1 MFVIIIMLE
10 VLFVKYVD
18 LKASLKNKIEN
29 AYLIFGDDRY
39 LCYDALKKI
48 EDSLQISIK
57 DMNSVVIS
65 GESSSARD
73 IVDSA
78 NMYPF
83 GDANRLVVVKNF
95 APMKNKEEFKIIDNY
110 LKTPLTSTVI
120 VFFNPDSSEFYKG
133 MSNITPVDCGKI
145 SPQVISAFIKNSL
158 SKNDIQASEDAIE
171 KLIMFCDSDM
181 TRITNELEKLIA
193 YVSDSKTLTTEIVQD
208 FVVQDK
214 EYQIFELAEFIAK
227 GERKKAIDLVDS
239 FMIKPGSAFTVLS
252 PLFNN
257 YRRALFVSIN
267 KDKMP
272 AELASLLGV
281 KEFAIKMLKNQVSS
295 FTPKDLKQI
304 VDMIAEYDKKI
315 KMGEMKENV
324 AIKTI
329 VNNILNIRG

>member
-1 MFVIIIMLE
+1 M
-10 VLFVKYVD
+10 KYVD
-18 LKASLKNKIEN
+18 LKTSLKNKIEN

-48 EDSLQISIK
+48 EDALSITIK
-57 DMNSVVIS
+57 DMNSVTIS
-65 GESSSARD
+65 GEQSSAKD

-95 APMKNKEEFKIIDNY
+95 APLKNKDEYKIIESY
-110 LKTPLTSTVI
+110 LKTPLASTVV
-120 VFFNPDSSEFYKG
+120 VFFNPDTPEFFKG
-133 MSNITPVDCGKI
+133 MSNLMQIDCSKI
-145 SPQVISAFIKNSL
+145 DAKMISAFIKNQL
-158 SKNDIQASEDAIE
+158 AKNEIQSSDDAIE
-171 KLIMFCDSDM
+171 KLILFSNNDM
-181 TRITNELEKLIA
+181 SRITNELEKLIA
-193 YVSDSKTLTTEIVQD
+193 YVSDTKVLTADIVQD

-214 EYQIFELAEFIAK
+214 EYQIFELAEFICK
-227 GERKKAIDLVDS
+227 GDSKKAIDLVDS

-267 KDKMP
+267 KDKTQT
-272 AELASLLGV
+272 ELASLLGV
-281 KEFAIKMLKNQVSS
+281 KEFAIRMLKNQVNIFS
-295 FTPKDLKQI
+295 PKELKQI

-315 KMGEMKENV
+315 KIGEMKENV

-329 VNNILNIRG
+329 VINILNIRGKNG

>member
-1 MFVIIIMLE
+1 M
-10 VLFVKYVD
+10 KYVE
-18 LKASLKNKIEN
+18 LKAALKDKVEN

-48 EDSLQISIK
+48 EDSLAITIK

-65 GESSSARD
+65 GESTSAKD

-95 APMKNKEEFKIIDNY
+95 APLKNKEEYKVLESY
-110 LKTPLTSTVI
+110 LKQPLPSTVI
-120 VFFNPDSSEFYKG
+120 VFFNPDSADFYKG
-133 MSNITPVDCGKI
+133 MPHITPVDCAKI
-145 SPQVISAFIKNSL
+145 EPKVIASFIKNNL
-158 SKNDIQASEDAIE
+158 AKNEIEASEDAIE
-171 KLIMFCDSDM
+171 KLILFCDNDM
-181 TRITNELEKLIA
+181 TRITNELEKLVA
-193 YVSDSKTLTTEIVQD
+193 YVADTKKLTAEVVQS

-227 GERKKAIDLVDS
+227 GESQKVIDLVDS
-239 FMIKPGSAFTVLS
+239 FMVKPGSAFVILS

-267 KDKMP
+267 KEKSS
-272 AELASLLGV
+272 AELASMLGV
-281 KEFAIKMLKNQVSS
+281 KEFAIRMLKNQVSVFS
-295 FTPKDLKQI
+295 PKQLKQI

-315 KMGEMKENV
+315 KIGEMKENV

-329 VNNILNIRG
+329 VINILNIRG

>member
-1 MFVIIIMLE
+1 M
-10 VLFVKYVD
+10 KYVE
-18 LKASLKNKIEN
+18 LKASLKNKVEN
-29 AYLIFGDDRY
+29 AYLISGDDRY

-48 EDSLQISIK
+48 EDSLAITIK

-65 GESSSARD
+65 GEHTSAKD

-83 GDANRLVVVKNF
+83 GDLNRLVVVKNF
-95 APMKNKEEFKIIDNY
+95 APLKNKDEYKTIENY
-110 LKTPLTSTVI
+110 LKQPLNSTVL
-120 VFFNPDSSEFYKG
+120 VFFNLEGAEFFKG
-133 MSNITPVDCGKI
+133 MSGITTIDCSKMDTKMI
-145 SPQVISAFIKNSL
+145 TIFVKNTL
-158 SKNDIQASEDAIE
+158 AKNEIEFSDAAVE
-171 KLIMFCDSDM
+171 KLILYCDSDM
-181 TRITNELEKLIA
+181 TRITNELEKLSA
-193 YVSDSKTLTTEIVQD
+193 YVADTKTLTETVVEN

-227 GERKKAIDLVDS
+227 GEKKKAIDLVDS
-239 FMIKPGSAFTVLS
+239 FMIKPGSGFMILG

-267 KDKMP
+267 KDKTS
-272 AELASLLGV
+272 AELASVFGV
-281 KEFAIKMLKNQVSS
+281 KEFAVRMLKNQVATFS
-295 FTPKDLKQI
+295 PKQLKSI

-315 KMGEMKENV
+315 KLGEMKENI